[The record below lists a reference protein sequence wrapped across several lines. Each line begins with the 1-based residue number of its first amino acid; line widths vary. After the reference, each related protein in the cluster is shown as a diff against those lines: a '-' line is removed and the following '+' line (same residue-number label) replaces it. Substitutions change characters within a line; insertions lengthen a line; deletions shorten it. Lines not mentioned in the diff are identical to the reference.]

1 MTNEMNFHEWLDFGI
16 RKGWCSETFCYTHD
30 VPPTTEDEDAEID
43 DGDEIC
49 LICTRLMW
57 LA

>member
-49 LICTRLMW
+49 LI
-57 LA
+57 